1 MEFKKVAEKR
11 RSVRSYTEEKIPKED
26 IEEIIRI
33 GHMAPSAGNRQ
44 ARDFIIVEDGE
55 EKEKLVEN
63 AYGQSFIGD
72 APWIIV
78 ICANKERSAE
88 RYGER
93 GRELYSIQDATAAV
107 ENILLAAV
115 DMGYSSCWIGAFD
128 ESKVADQL
136 SIPQGVRPIA
146 LLPIAHPAQEPKKP
160 EKIDAEELTHY
171 DIW

>member
-1 MEFKKVAEKR
+1 MEFKKIAEKR

-26 IEEIIRI
+26 IEEMIRI

-44 ARDFIIVEDGE
+44 ARDFIIVDDEE

-72 APWIIV
+72 APWVIV

-136 SIPQGVRPIA
+136 DIPGGVRPIA
-146 LLPIAHPAQEPKKP
+146 LLPIAHPARKPKKP
-160 EKIDAEELTHY
+160 EKIAAEELIHY
-171 DIW
+171 GRW